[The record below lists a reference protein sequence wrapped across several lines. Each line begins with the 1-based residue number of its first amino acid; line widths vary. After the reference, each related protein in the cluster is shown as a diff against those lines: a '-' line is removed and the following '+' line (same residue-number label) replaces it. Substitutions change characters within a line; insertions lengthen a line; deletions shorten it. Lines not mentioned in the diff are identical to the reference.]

1 MYERY
6 DNNVNEIVEA
16 QEGNTSAMENLIQN
30 NQGLIWSIVKRFNGR
45 GYDSEDLYQIACLGF
60 IKCIKKFDTS
70 FDVRLSTYAVPYILG
85 EIKRFIQDDG
95 PIKVSRSLKELN
107 SKIAMIQKE
116 YLRKSGRDISIED
129 LAKELKVSKD
139 DIIMALDSK
148 SPVTS
153 IYEYTNNQDEEGQN
167 LLEKI
172 SSNIDE
178 QTLVTNKIAITQ
190 LIKNLGEKERQVI
203 LLRYYKEKTQT
214 EVAKILGVTQV
225 QISRIEKKTLK
236 EMKRKLTENPI
247 AV

>member
-236 EMKRKLTENPI
+236 EMKKKLTENPI